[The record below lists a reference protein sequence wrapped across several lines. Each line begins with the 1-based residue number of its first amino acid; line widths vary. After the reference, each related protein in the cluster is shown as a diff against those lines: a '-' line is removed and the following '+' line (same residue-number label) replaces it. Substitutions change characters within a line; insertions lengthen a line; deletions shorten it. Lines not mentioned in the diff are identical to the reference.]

1 MTGDLLPFAFAAPLL
16 SAGVLVALPWHQLLH
31 RVLGLVSNAAVVVLG
46 LALVSQSADGT
57 VLSQDVGGW
66 PPGLAI
72 VFAADLFSSLMVC
85 VTGVLVMAC
94 LAFAWASGEDRQPW
108 FAPLVLV
115 LAAGA
120 YGAYLTADLFNLF
133 VLIEVM
139 LVPSYVLLTLTG
151 DSGRLAAS
159 RIYVPVS
166 LLASTVLLTGIA
178 LVYGVTGTVNLGE
191 LAGSGTRLPT
201 AALAFAVV
209 MLALA
214 YKAAVVPLHTWLP
227 RTYPYA
233 KPAVT
238 ALFSGLLTKVG
249 VYALVRI
256 YAVVFDGTPR
266 LGWVILAVA
275 ILTMAVGGLGTVGA
289 RTMRSI
295 LSFSMVSQIGYA
307 LMGLGLFTTAGL
319 AAAIFF
325 LLQYVLAKAA
335 AFLCAGAVEHTY
347 GTGRLDALGGLA
359 ARDPLLAVA
368 FSIGAMSL
376 GGVPPFSGFVGKY
389 ALIRAAILDAQYIA
403 AVVAVVAGLLSLIAM
418 IMMWSTVF
426 WARRP
431 GQSLLGGR
439 GSPRIASRLAIPAL
453 ALSVWSVVFGVT
465 AQPLLAMAD
474 RAAAGLVDTS
484 AYVRAVS
491 R

>member
-1 MTGDLLPFAFAAPLL
+1 
-16 SAGVLVALPWHQLLH
+16 
-31 RVLGLVSNAAVVVLG
+31 LVSNAAVVVLG
-46 LALVSQSADGT
+46 LALVSQTADGT

-72 VFAADLFSSLMVC
+72 VLAADLFSSLMVC
-85 VTGVLVMAC
+85 VTGVLVIAC
-94 LAFAWASGEDRQPW
+94 LAFAWVSGEDREPW
-108 FAPLVLV
+108 FGPLVLV
-115 LAAGA
+115 LCAGT

-178 LVYGVTGTVNLGE
+178 LVYGVTGAVNLGE
-191 LAGSGTRLPT
+191 LAGSGARVPA

-209 MLALA
+209 MLGLA

-233 KPAVT
+233 KPTVT

-249 VYALVRI
+249 VYALIRI
-256 YAVVFDGTPR
+256 YAVVFDGAPR
-266 LGWVILAVA
+266 FRLVILALA
-275 ILTMAVGGLGTVGA
+275 IVTMAIGGLGTVGA

-295 LSFSMVSQIGYA
+295 LSFSMVNQIGFA
-307 LMGLGLFTTAGL
+307 LMGLGLFSIAGL
-319 AAAIFF
+319 AASIFF

-368 FSIGAMSL
+368 FAIGAMSL
-376 GGVPPFSGFVGKY
+376 GGVPPFSGFVAKY
-389 ALIRAAILDAQYIA
+389 ALIRAAVLDAQYLAA
-403 AVVAVVAGLLSLIAM
+403 AVAVMAGLLTLVAM
-418 IMMWSTVF
+418 VMMWTSVF
-426 WARRP
+426 WARQP
-431 GQSLLGGR
+431 GQLPLGGGR
-439 GSPRIASRLAIPAL
+439 PSTFASRLAIPAL
-453 ALSVWSVVFGVT
+453 ALAVWSVVFGVT

-491 R
+491 P